1 MTSIEITLRDE
12 QGNIVGQVFNKTYE
26 LNLGQQTLHE
36 IEGAVEAWK
45 HQVLPD
51 IECELLSAAQARF
64 TQEKKKRRDS
74 L

>member
-1 MTSIEITLRDE
+1 
-12 QGNIVGQVFNKTYE
+12 VFNKTYE

-51 IECELLSAAQARF
+51 IECELLGATKREVYPR
-64 TQEKKKRRDS
+64 EKKTQR
-74 L
+74 